1 MKKVIA
7 ATLIFTLVGASEF
20 ARAVDCVDTI
30 CVKVQ
35 ADPSTGQI
43 VITAEQNK
51 PGSTPKP
58 KSTSTPRPRSTI
70 KKTPKPIPTTSQPRP
85 KRTYKPR
92 PKVTASAISLSDRI
106 TQLLPHRGL
115 FFAPKTHAL
124 VGIPVYFWSDSD
136 ATFTNI
142 STILGINVGVTLHP
156 TFIWSFGDGYSL
168 RTTLPGAPY
177 PARGITH
184 IYKKAGTYD
193 LSLTVSWSGTWSAQG
208 ATSEILGGAIV
219 QTMNTRINVSP
230 APTNFN
236 K

>member
-7 ATLIFTLVGASEF
+7 CVLVFTLAGASDF
-20 ARAVDCVDTI
+20 ADAVDCVDTI

-35 ADPSTGQI
+35 ADPKSGQI

-58 KSTSTPRPRSTI
+58 KVSSTPRPRPTI
-70 KKTPKPIPTTSQPRP
+70 KKSPKPIPVTAKPRP

-92 PKVTASAISLSDRI
+92 PRVTASAISLSDRI
-106 TQLLPHRGL
+106 TQLLPQRGL
-115 FFAPKTHAL
+115 FIAPKSKAL
-124 VGIPVYFWSDSD
+124 VGIPMYFWSDSD

-142 STILGINVGVTLHP
+142 STILGITVGVTLHP
-156 TFIWSFGDGYSL
+156 TFIWNFGDGYSL
-168 RTTLPGAPY
+168 RTTLPGAAY

-193 LSLTVSWSGTWSAQG
+193 VTLTVSWSGTWSAQG
-208 ATSEILGGAIV
+208 STNEILGGAIV
-219 QTMNTRINVSP
+219 QTMNSRINVSP